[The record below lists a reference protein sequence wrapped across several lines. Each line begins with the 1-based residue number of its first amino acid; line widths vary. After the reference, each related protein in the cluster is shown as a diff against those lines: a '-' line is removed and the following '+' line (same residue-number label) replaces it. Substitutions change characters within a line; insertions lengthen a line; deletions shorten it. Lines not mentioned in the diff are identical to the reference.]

1 MTLLNLRYVQR
12 FEDRHG
18 KVRHYFRRPGSK
30 RVTLPGQPGSP
41 EFLAAYQAAIGSEVV
56 PQARAIGVDR
66 VKPGSIAALIVS
78 FYSSPGFRNRADI
91 TRRNYRNVL
100 EHFRKEHGHKS
111 AAGLR
116 KDHVEAMLAGMT
128 PGAAYS
134 LRRVL
139 KLIMAHAVKTKM
151 RADNPLLA
159 MEKAQRATVGHRT
172 WEETDIQRY
181 EKHWKV
187 GSRER
192 LALDLLLYVGCRR
205 KDLVGLGRQMVRD
218 GVLTY
223 TPSKDK
229 TKTPLH
235 IPIHPSLKAS
245 LDAAPKDQMTFL
257 QTQYGAPFSPAGF
270 TNWFVESAKAAG
282 LTGLTPHGLR
292 KACCRRLAEAGC
304 TANEIMAI
312 TGHKNV
318 SEVTTYTKAADQKKL
333 AQNAMKRVSENA
345 ITTEIVKPSQVV

>member
-18 KVRHYFRRPGSK
+18 KVRHYFRRPGAK
-30 RVTLPGQPGSP
+30 RVSLPGQPDSP

-66 VKPGSIAALIVS
+66 VKPGTMAALIVS
-78 FYSSPGFRNRADI
+78 YYSSPKFRTLKAI
-91 TRRNYRNVL
+91 TQRTYRNIL
-100 EHFRKEHGHKS
+100 ERFRMEHGHKS
-111 AAGLR
+111 VAGLR
-116 KDHVEAMLAGMT
+116 RDHVEALLADHTAGT
-128 PGAAYS
+128 AIN
-134 LRRVL
+134 LRKVL
-139 KLIMAHAVKTKM
+139 KLITAHAVEIGM
-151 RADNPLLA
+151 RADDPLA
-159 MEKAQRATVGHRT
+159 VMQKAVRATTGHRT
-172 WEETDIQRY
+172 WEEPHIAAY
-181 EKHWKV
+181 EARWPM

-205 KDLVGLGRQMVRD
+205 ADLVRLGRQMIRGD
-218 GVLTY
+218 VLTY
-223 TPSKDK
+223 TPGKDR
-229 TKTPLH
+229 TQTALH
-235 IPIHPSLKAS
+235 IPVHPRLRAS
-245 LDAAPKDQMTFL
+245 LDAAPKDQLTLL

-282 LTGLTPHGLR
+282 LKGLTPHGLR

-304 TANEIMAI
+304 SANEIMAI

-345 ITTEIVKPSQVV
+345 ITTEIVKPSEAV

>member
-18 KVRHYFRRPGSK
+18 KVRHYFRRPGTK
-30 RVTLPGQPGSP
+30 RVSLPGQPDSP
-41 EFLAAYQAAIGSEVV
+41 EFLAAYQAAMGSEVV

-66 VKPGSIAALIVS
+66 VKPGTMAALIVS
-78 FYSSPGFRNRADI
+78 FYSSPGFRNRAEI

-100 EHFRKEHGHKS
+100 ERFRKAHGHKS
-111 AAGLR
+111 VAGLR
-116 KDHVEAMLAGMT
+116 KAHVEDILAGMT

-139 KLIMAHAVKTKM
+139 KLIMKHAVKAKM
-151 RADNPLLA
+151 RPDNPLLD

-172 WEETDIQRY
+172 WEEADID
-181 EKHWKV
+181 KFNDHWEV
-187 GSRER
+187 GTRER

-205 KDLVGLGRQMVRD
+205 KDMVGLGRQMARD

-223 TPSKDK
+223 TPSKDA

-235 IPIHPSLKAS
+235 IPVHPNLKAS

-304 TANEIMAI
+304 SANEIMAI

-345 ITTEIVKPSQVV
+345 ITTEIVKPSEAV

>member
-18 KVRHYFRRPGSK
+18 KIRHYFRRPGAK

-41 EFLAAYQAAIGSEVV
+41 EFLAAYQAAIGAEVV

-66 VKPGSIAALIVS
+66 VKPGSMAALIVS
-78 FYSSPGFRNRADI
+78 YYTSPQFKNLKAI
-91 TRRNYRNVL
+91 TQRTYRNIL
-100 EHFRKEHGHKS
+100 ERFRLEHGHKS
-111 AAGLR
+111 LAGLR
-116 KDHVEAMLAGMT
+116 KDHVEALLADMT
-128 PGAAYS
+128 QSSGIN
-134 LRRVL
+134 LRKVL
-139 KLIMAHAVKTKM
+139 KLITAHAVDIGM
-151 RADNPLLA
+151 RADDPLA
-159 MEKAQRATVGHRT
+159 VMKKAVRATTGFRA
-172 WEETDIQRY
+172 WEEAHISAY
-181 EKHWKV
+181 EDRWAV

-205 KDLVGLGRQMVRD
+205 ADLVGLGRQMVRD

-223 TPSKDK
+223 TPSKDR

-235 IPIHPSLKAS
+235 IPVHPNLKAS

-304 TANEIMAI
+304 SANEIMAI

-345 ITTEIVKPSQVV
+345 ITTEIVKPSEAV